1 MTTCLILA
9 AGEAE
14 RHNGGN
20 KPLLEVNGET
30 LLNRTWR
37 LCEGHKRWVVT
48 HRSDL
53 VPLQDSECP
62 EWTGFSPSARRW
74 VVETLLSSFDIWS
87 NLDETVVLLG
97 DVFYTESAM
106 EKIFETKTTAAF
118 GKGCEVHALRIQT
131 EDYGKVVNGLRRS
144 ISDAEAR
151 PRTRGAGKL
160 WLFVECNR
168 IPLIDFGDETTDFDS
183 PQEHKRFIAKYVNRN
198 LRTTEAS
205 KAR

>member
-30 LLNRTWR
+30 LLNRMWR
-37 LCEGHKRWVVT
+37 MCEGYKRWLVT

-53 VPLQDSECP
+53 VPP
-62 EWTGFSPSARRW
+62 EYSDWAANKFNPNSRRW
-74 VVETLLSSFDIWS
+74 IVETLLSSESLWKSSDC
-87 NLDETVVLLG
+87 TVVLLG
-97 DVFYTESAM
+97 DVYYTHHAIATLFM
-106 EKIFETKTTAAF
+106 DRDLNAF
-118 GKGCEVHALRIQT
+118 GNGFNIHAMRWNSRH
-131 EDYGKVVNGLRRS
+131 NGFIAAGLS
-144 ISDAEAR
+144 KSVMEAESN
-151 PRTRGAGKL
+151 PRTHGAGKL
-160 WLFVECNR
+160 WTFVECWQ

-183 PQEHKRFIAKYVNRN
+183 PQEHKRFIAKYGNRN
-198 LRTTEAS
+198 LGTTEAS